1 MAWHLSPR
9 IDKAVKVSTK
19 KADPATESTLTNVPA
34 DNTAIRIACPYER
47 RLLAALI
54 LRPHSRR
61 ELDDA
66 IGTTNSAEYVRRFRR
81 RGLSIITTRAYGL
94 NRDGRQIWRGIYH
107 ILRGDRGR
115 VLDALGG
122 AIND

>member
-1 MAWHLSPR
+1 M
-9 IDKAVKVSTK
+9 STK
-19 KADPATESTLTNVPA
+19 KAAPMTDAAAINVKTNSTP
-34 DNTAIRIACPYER
+34 IRIACPYER

-54 LRPHSRR
+54 LRPQSRR

-81 RGLSIITTRAYGL
+81 RGLRIITTRAYGL
-94 NRDGRQIWRGIYH
+94 NRDGRQIWWGIYH

-115 VLDALGG
+115 VLDALDG
-122 AIND
+122 AAND